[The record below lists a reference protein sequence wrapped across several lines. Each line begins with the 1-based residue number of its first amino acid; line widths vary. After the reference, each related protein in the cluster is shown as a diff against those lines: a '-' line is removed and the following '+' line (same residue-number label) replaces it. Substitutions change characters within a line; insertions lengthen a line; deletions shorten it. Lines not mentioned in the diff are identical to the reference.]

1 MRLSVIFFEGSWV
14 TLSSWV
20 WFWHDFPEG
29 VRSLENQNLQFIL
42 ANAFSSSEL
51 KKVYGIDGVPR
62 NLVGVL
68 LEQRGTKLCQRFSF
82 LFLLLCFCFFVFVLF
97 SVFDHLFIKCKYFSI
112 GSGGAQVYFKKNWF
126 DFKEM
131 LTTLRRL
138 DFCDWNCAVTFHER
152 SCLIPYPIDGK
163 VSLRVLLAVDSRLFE
178 GELVKKWSK
187 SRTGA
192 PHPLPQSLCIWYTGL
207 QRLLLFFGLFLSIF
221 FCCCFLV
228 CAQGC

>member
-29 VRSLENQNLQFIL
+29 VRSLENQKLQFIL

-112 GSGGAQVYFKKNWF
+112 GSGGAQVYFKKIDLISRKCWQLF
-126 DFKEM
+126 E
-131 LTTLRRL
+131 
-138 DFCDWNCAVTFHER
+138 DWIFVTETVQLLFTRGHVW
-152 SCLIPYPIDGK
+152 YPILSTEK
-163 VSLRVLLAVDSRLFE
+163 CPSVFFFTILLAS
-178 GELVKKWSK
+178 
-187 SRTGA
+187 
-192 PHPLPQSLCIWYTGL
+192 
-207 QRLLLFFGLFLSIF
+207 FGSGKEPKNCL
-221 FCCCFLV
+221 
-228 CAQGC
+228 

>member
-29 VRSLENQNLQFIL
+29 VRSLENQKLQFIL

-163 VSLRVLLAVDSRLFE
+163 VSLRVLLHHFAGFLRVRE
-178 GELVKKWSK
+178 GTKK
-187 SRTGA
+187 
-192 PHPLPQSLCIWYTGL
+192 
-207 QRLLLFFGLFLSIF
+207 LLI
-221 FCCCFLV
+221 V
-228 CAQGC
+228 